1 MLDLVELAIGIHL
14 RGCTFPLGQK
24 RHGPRSG
31 FTDTSVCLHQLLMYQ
46 TLKMGLTVASA
57 RGSFH
62 MG

>member
-1 MLDLVELAIGIHL
+1 MLDLVELAIGIRHH
-14 RGCTFPLGQK
+14 GCTFLLGQK
-24 RHGPRSG
+24 QNGPQSE
-31 FTDTSVCLHQLLMYQ
+31 FTDTSVRLHQLLIYQ